1 MIRNSLLLLLLL
13 SCTSSIAQSVF
24 PQPAL
29 TTVAP
34 GWAKNSINTVVFR
47 RNSLVTH
54 KNYQYIA
61 FYDSS
66 GKVVLGKRKLN
77 AADWT
82 LRVTPY
88 SGNVNDAHNS
98 ISLMVD
104 GDGYLHLS
112 WDHHNNALRYC
123 KSIAPGSLEVT
134 EKLAMTGLKEKKVT
148 YPEFY
153 RIPNGDLFF
162 LYRDGSSGNGNL
174 MLNYYNTAQ
183 KKWTQLQD
191 GWINGEGERNAYW
204 QMTTDSKGT
213 LHVSWVWRETA
224 DVATNHDM
232 CYARSRDGGKT
243 WEKSTGERYV
253 LPITAKNAEY
263 AHQIPQKS
271 ELINSTSM
279 AVDDQGNPYIVS
291 YWREKESTIPQYHL
305 IANRNGKWQVSQIS
319 DRKTP
324 FSLSGG
330 GTKAIPIS
338 RPHIVVEQ
346 KNNVTRAIVVYRDV
360 ERGSKISV
368 ATTTNIASKTW
379 QTFDLTTTAVD
390 AWEPSYDTELWAKK
404 RVLSLFVQKTSQGD
418 GEKTKEVQPEEIS
431 VLDWKPKYER
441 NLR

>member
-1 MIRNSLLLLLLL
+1 MTRNCFLFLLFL
-13 SCTSSIAQSVF
+13 SCTSCIAQNRL
-24 PQPAL
+24 PQTTL
-29 TTVAP
+29 TAVAP
-34 GWAKNSINTVVFR
+34 AWAKNSINTVVFR

-54 KNYQYIA
+54 QNYQYIA
-61 FYDSS
+61 FYNPK
-66 GKVVLGKRKLN
+66 GQVTLGKRKLN
-77 AADWT
+77 TTHWE
-82 LRVTPY
+82 LKVTPY
-88 SGNVNDAHNS
+88 TGNINDAHNS

-112 WDHHNNALRYC
+112 WDHHNNQLRYC
-123 KSIAPGSLEVT
+123 KSVAPGSLELT
-134 EKLAMTGLKEKKVT
+134 EKMAMTGLKEKNAT

-153 RIPNGDLFF
+153 RIPNGNLFF

-174 MLNYYNTAQ
+174 MLNYYNTAE

-204 QMTTDSKGT
+204 QMTTDNQGT
-213 LHVSWVWRETA
+213 IHVSWVWRETG

-232 CYARSRDGGKT
+232 GYARSKDGGKT
-243 WEKSTGERYV
+243 WEKSTGEKYT

-263 AHQIPQKS
+263 AHLIPQKS

-279 AVDDQGNPYIVS
+279 AADNQGNPYIVS
-291 YWREKESTIPQYHL
+291 YWREPGSTVPQYHL
-305 IANRNGKWQVSQIS
+305 IANTNGKWEVSQIS

-346 KNNVTRAIVVYRDV
+346 QGKTTKAIVIYRDI
-360 ERGSKISV
+360 ERGSKVSAAITTDV
-368 ATTTNIASKTW
+368 AAKKW
-379 QTFDLTTTAVD
+379 QTFDLTTTSVD

-404 RVLSLFVQKTSQGD
+404 KILSIYVQKAAQGD
-418 GEKTKEVQPEEIS
+418 GEKTKEVAPELIH
-431 VLDWKPKYER
+431 VLDWKPKWK
-441 NLR
+441 